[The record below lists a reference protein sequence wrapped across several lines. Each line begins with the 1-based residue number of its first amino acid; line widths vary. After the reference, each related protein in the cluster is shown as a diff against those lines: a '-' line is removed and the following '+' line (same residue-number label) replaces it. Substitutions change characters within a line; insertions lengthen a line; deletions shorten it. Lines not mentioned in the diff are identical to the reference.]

1 MNQIDQKAVDVIRN
15 LALDMIQ
22 NAGAGHPG
30 ITMDAA
36 PIMYALFAKNLKVNT
51 AVLDW
56 INRDRFVLSA
66 SHCAELLYSTMF
78 LCGYPL
84 MIDDLK
90 NYRKF
95 DSKTPG
101 NPDLKTPGVEVTT
114 GLPGEGLANAVGIA
128 LAEKIYEAKYN
139 YKSKGIIDKTKLKP
153 LIDYNTYVLV
163 SDGDL
168 MEGISYEAAS
178 FAGTYQLGKLIVLYD
193 ANGVSADGPINKTFT
208 EGVLARFSALGWD
221 TQFVSNGSSIGEI
234 NKAIKKA
241 KKAINKPSII
251 GIKTIIGEGLT
262 NQGTNLV
269 HNNPLSKEEVINYKT
284 KTGSGSIPFTILKEP
299 ASYMRDQVVAR
310 GTRIYD
316 EWRALF
322 EEYKKVLQEPQIG
335 ELNNINTNNLNFD
348 LTKVD
353 FSIDYENKE
362 LLRESNHKVMSL
374 LGSNIYNFIGGS
386 ADMVSSTKCYLDDQG
401 DLLPNNM
408 LGKNIPFGMRERF
421 MGAALNGLALSGFR
435 PFGSTHMA
443 LSDNMKPSIRMSA
456 YMNLPVTYILTHD
469 SITVGSDGPIA
480 QPIEQL
486 ATLRSIPNLY
496 VFRPAD
502 IKEIIGVWNIIIN
515 NKIPSVISL
524 PKTEIKAEQGTSMT
538 EVVKGAYI
546 AGREQ
551 AMVNAV
557 IIATG
562 AEVQVAKSI
571 QVKLLHEGIDIR
583 IVSMPCME
591 LYNAQPINYKM
602 ELFPQGVP
610 IFVIEYG
617 SSFGWEKFV
626 PSSDYLFTVDRF
638 GISASK
644 EDILKYSQVD
654 IDAIVGKIKSLLKK

>member
-1 MNQIDQKAVDVIRN
+1 MDQKAIDVIRN

-22 NAGAGHPG
+22 NSGTGHPG
-30 ITMDAA
+30 ITMGAA

-56 INRDRFVLSA
+56 INRDRFILSA
-66 SHCAELLYSTMF
+66 GHAAELMYSTMF

-101 NPDLKTPGVEVTT
+101 HPDMYRTPGVELTT
-114 GLPGEGLANAVGIA
+114 GLSGEGFATAVGIA
-128 LAEKIYEAKYN
+128 LAEKIYAEKFN
-139 YKSKGIIDKTKLKP
+139 YKTKGMFDKTKLGP

-178 FAGTYQLGKLIVLYD
+178 FAGTYHLGKLIVLYD
-193 ANGVSADGPINKTFT
+193 ANEVSTDGPINKTFN
-208 EGVLARFSALGWD
+208 EGVLSRFAALGWD
-221 TQFVSNGSSIGEI
+221 TQFVKNGTSVSEI
-234 NKAIKKA
+234 DRAIKKA
-241 KKAINKPSII
+241 KNVTDKPSII
-251 GIKTIIGEGLT
+251 KIKTIIGEGLT

-269 HNNPLSKEEVINYKT
+269 HNKPLDKEEVARYKQ
-284 KTGSGSIPFTILKEP
+284 KTGAGTIPFTILKEP
-299 ASYMRDQVVAR
+299 ASYMRDQVVNR
-310 GTRIYD
+310 GMKVYD
-316 EWRALF
+316 DWKNLF
-322 EEYKKVLQEPQIG
+322 EEYKKILQESQLNEI
-335 ELNNINTNNLNFD
+335 NNINVNNSSFD
-348 LTKVD
+348 LTQVD
-353 FSIDYENKE
+353 IPIDYENKE
-362 LLRESNHKVMSL
+362 LLRDSNHKIMNII
-374 LGSNIYNFIGGS
+374 GSNISNFIGGS
-386 ADMVSSTKCYLDDQG
+386 ADLTLSTKCYLDGQG
-401 DLLPNNM
+401 DILPNNM
-408 LGKNIPFGMRERF
+408 IGKNISYGVREHL
-421 MGAALNGLALSGFR
+421 MGAISNGLARSGFR
-435 PFGSTHMA
+435 PFAATYMTF
-443 LSDNMKPSIRMSA
+443 SDYLKPSIRMTSI
-456 YMNLPVTYILTHD
+456 MNLPVTYILTHD
-469 SITVGSDGPIA
+469 SITVGNDGPTH

-486 ATLRSIPNLY
+486 ATLRALPNLY

-502 IKEIIGVWNIIIN
+502 IKEVIGTWNIIIN
-515 NKIPSVISL
+515 SKIPAVISL
-524 PKTEIKAEQGTSMT
+524 PKTEIKAEQGTSIT
-538 EVVKGAYI
+538 EVSKGAYI

-551 AMVNAV
+551 ALVNAV

-562 AEVQVAKSI
+562 SEVQVAKSI

-591 LYNAQPINYKM
+591 LYNAQPMNYKL

-644 EDILKYSQVD
+644 DDVLKYAQVD
-654 IDAIVGKIKSLLKK
+654 IDSIVGRIKSLLNR